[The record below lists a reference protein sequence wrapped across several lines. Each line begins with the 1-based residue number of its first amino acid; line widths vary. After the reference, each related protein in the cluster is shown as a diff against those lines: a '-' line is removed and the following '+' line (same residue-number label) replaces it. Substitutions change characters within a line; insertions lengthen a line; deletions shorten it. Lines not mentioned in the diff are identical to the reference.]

1 MSLAAVRGPTV
12 PSPGM
17 SLAAVRGPTVPSPGM
32 SLAAV
37 RDPTVPSPGM
47 SLAALR
53 DENASSTGVENENM
67 VLDDENIKIDDVNIQ
82 MDDGSMQIDG
92 GRADVGV
99 EEVDNNGQMDE
110 GSGRKGGNREGTMVG
125 EVDEVQEVT
134 KNGEE
139 KTGRTQRVF
148 EYRTRSKGA
157 ISKDQK
163 DIARSKDQKAVECVK
178 KPDSASQSSL
188 KDTRLSAGFDGDMM
202 IEAGAYAGD
211 MNGLGS
217 WFDDD
222 KSTGAVNS
230 AGNKTKIYNT
240 ESNDRKDSDLLGSIR
255 AAVEVYSKVEES
267 RIADKDKKAAE
278 EMRKSP
284 EWCTNTVLYTSEIV
298 EVFISLV
305 QSSLEYGL
313 EATHE
318 AVVTEVMQMISK
330 GVFGLLT
337 SQEWRDINSKKFQQL
352 LPCSLILKGK
362 YNADN
367 EREG

>member
-1 MSLAAVRGPTV
+1 MAAERRQERMTSEPKDPLMCSTVLAEKGEQMTESTSRQIFVITSHSKVVAPGERTVDIDMKVIRTYCEEKDIVLESRVIAGTENCLTIAEKHSTDRNPKEITTLPIEKGTERERDTTERDVRERDRERERERERDRDRGRERGKDQTSTVRGKDTV
-12 PSPGM
+12 
-17 SLAAVRGPTVPSPGM
+17 M

-47 SLAALR
+47 SLAAVR

-202 IEAGAYAGD
+202 IEAGA
-211 MNGLGS
+211 LC
-217 WFDDD
+217 
-222 KSTGAVNS
+222 
-230 AGNKTKIYNT
+230 
-240 ESNDRKDSDLLGSIR
+240 RR
-255 AAVEVYSKVEES
+255 
-267 RIADKDKKAAE
+267 
-278 EMRKSP
+278 
-284 EWCTNTVLYTSEIV
+284 
-298 EVFISLV
+298 
-305 QSSLEYGL
+305 
-313 EATHE
+313 HE
-318 AVVTEVMQMISK
+318 RS
-330 GVFGLLT
+330 G
-337 SQEWRDINSKKFQQL
+337 
-352 LPCSLILKGK
+352 
-362 YNADN
+362 
-367 EREG
+367 